1 MKLEVRFRGL
11 TPTRAQRQHTA
22 QRLRLHLG
30 RFSGALGEVVAR
42 VTDVNGPKGGVD
54 LQVQL
59 NAFGPGLRPVTV
71 TELGEGLEATV
82 ELASARLSRALRR
95 ELERGREHVRH
106 FPR

>member
-11 TPTRAQRQHTA
+11 TPTHAQREHTT

-30 RFSGALGEVVAR
+30 RFSGALRVVFAR
-42 VTDVNGPKGGVD
+42 ITDVNGPKDGVD

-59 NAFGPGLRPVTV
+59 SVYGPGLEPVVV

-95 ELERGREHVRH
+95 ELERGREHLRQS
-106 FPR
+106 PR